1 MMLVHKDI
9 ERLRSGFPIA
19 ASGFPGL
26 TQVCR
31 LLRYEYMS
39 FLLGNIEIIID
50 SESITMIAMHYDR
63 TLKHCQA
70 SLSFFL
76 EDTTA
81 TELLPLLLLI
91 IDVPGLM
98 ISFHSVYNVC
108 LDALDPSEL
117 EDMAKLVEVVR
128 KNSSWR
134 DYLTD
139 AVKAVTLHFADRC
152 DHGDGKRH
160 NAWLH
165 IMFKKE
171 YRKLWMDGTHEFAQ
185 LRELMAET
193 GLDSLTAL
201 DVRVG
206 LTSLGNQG
214 LGKGLRTKEEQEAI
228 DWLLGRSKKRPNDVK
243 RLPRM
248 LQELGE

>member
-1 MMLVHKDI
+1 MLVHKDT
-9 ERLRSGFPIA
+9 ERLLSGFPIA

-26 TQVCR
+26 TQVCQ
-31 LLRYEYMS
+31 LLRCEYLS
-39 FLLGNIEIIID
+39 FLLGNIEIIIN
-50 SESITMIAMHYDR
+50 SESITTIAVHYDR
-63 TLKHCQA
+63 KLKHCQA

-76 EDTTA
+76 EDTSA
-81 TELLPLLLLI
+81 TELLPLLLLV
-91 IDVPGLM
+91 IDVPGLK
-98 ISFHSVYNVC
+98 ISFQSTYNTC
-108 LDALDPSEL
+108 LDALDPCEL

-139 AVKAVTLHFADRC
+139 AVEAVTLHFADRC
-152 DHGDGKRH
+152 DHRDERRH

-165 IMFKKE
+165 ILFKKE
-171 YRKLWMDGTHEFAQ
+171 HRKLWMDGTHEFAQ
-185 LRELMAET
+185 LCELMAET
-193 GLDSLTAL
+193 GLDGLAAL

-206 LTSLGNQG
+206 LTSLRNQG
-214 LGKGLRTKEEQEAI
+214 LGNGLRTKEEQEAI
-228 DWLLGRSKKRPNDVK
+228 DWMLGRSKKRPSDVR